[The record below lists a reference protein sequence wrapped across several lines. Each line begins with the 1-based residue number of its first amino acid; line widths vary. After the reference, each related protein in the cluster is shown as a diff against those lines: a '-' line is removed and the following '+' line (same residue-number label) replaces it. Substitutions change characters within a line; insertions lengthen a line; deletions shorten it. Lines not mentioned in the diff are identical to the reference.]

1 MDVVLRCGVYLPRRF
16 TRGRIAVMSSAFRT
30 VLPELLDE
38 LSPNDP
44 RACQSRRDLRRVHR
58 AMGSLR
64 ILKDAIE
71 RLRLAKR
78 PQRVLELGAGDGSL
92 MLRLAQAIN
101 PPWRAVSLTLL
112 DRHDLLSAQTREAYQ
127 ALGWQLTVLR
137 EDALDWAVA
146 RDAEP
151 IDLCITTLFLHHFD
165 TNTLPVLLR
174 GIALN
179 ADAFVACEP
188 RRNQIAEVGSKLIG
202 LLGVNQV
209 TRADAV
215 KSVAAGFRAQ
225 ELTALWPKISQP
237 WTCEE
242 YAALPFIHC
251 FTAVRT
257 ECRHG

>member
-1 MDVVLRCGVYLPRRF
+1 VDVFLRCWLYLPRRS
-16 TRGRIAVMSSAFRT
+16 TRGRMTAMSSALRS
-30 VLPELLDE
+30 VVPELLDE
-38 LSPNDP
+38 LSPTDP
-44 RACQSRRDLRRVHR
+44 RACRSRRDLRRVHR

-112 DRHDLLSAQTREAYQ
+112 DRHDLVSARTREAYQ

-146 RDAEP
+146 RTAER

-165 TNTLPVLLR
+165 TNTLPVILR

-188 RRNQIAEVGSKLIG
+188 RRDRLAGVGSKLIG
-202 LLGVNQV
+202 LLGVNAV
-209 TRADAV
+209 TREDAV

-225 ELTALWPKISQP
+225 ELTAFWPNISQP
-237 WTCEE
+237 WMCEE
-242 YAALPFIHC
+242 YAALPFTHC

-257 ECRHG
+257 ECRHV